1 MRFQQLRPRGVP
13 EGHPEIWAVAPAT
26 GTASKKTPAPR
37 QGRWKP
43 RWSSGAIARNPAPPP
58 LRGGSFAGAGSG
70 GWRHRLISSFPP
82 GCGSTAAFPERRG
95 ASPARTPPESLQ
107 SNRGGL
113 TEEMLP
119 DVQESVSSRPS
130 IDRFLSKTKALRPE
144 TRPLPSPTRPL
155 PSPTRALPF
164 PTRPLPVPTR
174 PLPVPTRP
182 VPVPTRSLRAA
193 TSPLPGSTVA
203 LRYPPASLRGESAP
217 LRAPGI
223 GVPFASFPN

>member
-43 RWSSGAIARNPAPPP
+43 RWSSGAIARSPAPPP

-144 TRPLPSPTRPL
+144 TR
-155 PSPTRALPF
+155 AV
-164 PTRPLPVPTR
+164 PVPTR
-174 PLPVPTRP
+174 PVPSPLRP

-203 LRYPPASLRGESAP
+203 LRYPPGSLRGESAP